1 MLAPS
6 RCGTATHFS
15 LKHLFHISIM
25 SGPLTHFS
33 PYRLLHSTRTV
44 ESRLFFSK
52 SLINRTH
59 ALTFMYII
67 YRMDKKLI
75 RYTVACV
82 NEFAAN
88 KSLTEKQAFDYLC
101 NHGAMDFLVEF
112 YDVEHTLSFEVS
124 RPS

>member
-1 MLAPS
+1 LPTIAITLA
-6 RCGTATHFS
+6 
-15 LKHLFHISIM
+15 
-25 SGPLTHFS
+25 
-33 PYRLLHSTRTV
+33 V
-44 ESRLFFSK
+44 
-52 SLINRTH
+52 
-59 ALTFMYII
+59 MYII

-112 YDVEHTLSFEVS
+112 YDVEHTLSFEDAINDLTLVS
-124 RPS
+124 QQNGGKIQ

>member
-1 MLAPS
+1 MPTIA
-6 RCGTATHFS
+6 
-15 LKHLFHISIM
+15 I
-25 SGPLTHFS
+25 
-33 PYRLLHSTRTV
+33 
-44 ESRLFFSK
+44 
-52 SLINRTH
+52 TH
-59 ALTFMYII
+59 AVMYII

-112 YDVEHTLSFEVS
+112 YDVEHTLSF
-124 RPS
+124 

>member
-1 MLAPS
+1 MPTIAITLA
-6 RCGTATHFS
+6 
-15 LKHLFHISIM
+15 
-25 SGPLTHFS
+25 
-33 PYRLLHSTRTV
+33 V
-44 ESRLFFSK
+44 
-52 SLINRTH
+52 
-59 ALTFMYII
+59 MYII

-112 YDVEHTLSFEVS
+112 YDVEHTLSFEDAINDLTLVS
-124 RPS
+124 QQNGGKIL

>member
-1 MLAPS
+1 MPTIA
-6 RCGTATHFS
+6 
-15 LKHLFHISIM
+15 I
-25 SGPLTHFS
+25 
-33 PYRLLHSTRTV
+33 
-44 ESRLFFSK
+44 
-52 SLINRTH
+52 TH
-59 ALTFMYII
+59 AVMYII

-112 YDVEHTLSFEVS
+112 YDVEHTLSFEDAINDLTLVS
-124 RPS
+124 QQNGGKIQ

>member
-1 MLAPS
+1 MPTIAITLA
-6 RCGTATHFS
+6 
-15 LKHLFHISIM
+15 
-25 SGPLTHFS
+25 
-33 PYRLLHSTRTV
+33 V
-44 ESRLFFSK
+44 
-52 SLINRTH
+52 
-59 ALTFMYII
+59 MYII

-112 YDVEHTLSFEVS
+112 YDVEHTLSFEDAINDLTLVS
-124 RPS
+124 QQNGGKIQ